1 LLDRLIELGPALTHD
16 LFNGVCHGCRYAPLV
31 FERLVLHRAPLY
43 IHIMLGPGKLVPQ
56 LSLVIPYSGLQGKE
70 SPYDLGLRVRF
81 SISYIDACLYTY
93 VVKKG
98 DSLWTIAK
106 KKNVYNDPFL
116 WPVIYEA
123 NKGKI
128 KKANL
133 IYPGQKLKIPR
144 SGITTDAVK
153 DARKKAG
160 AKKPYL
166 PPAAAIVPES

>member
-1 LLDRLIELGPALTHD
+1 MIRRTALYGLLAFIMSLTLIFAGACTKTATVKDGGAEQQVAAQKESAA
-16 LFNGVCHGCRYAPLV
+16 GVQGQRVAP
-31 FERLVLHRAPLY
+31 EGEATT
-43 IHIMLGPGKLVPQ
+43 GESKAGAKGKAETGKL
-56 LSLVIPYSGLQGKE
+56 E
-70 SPYDLGLRVRF
+70 
-81 SISYIDACLYTY
+81 TY

-98 DSLWTIAK
+98 DCLWAIAK
-106 KKNVYNDPFL
+106 KKKVYNDPFL
-116 WPVIYEA
+116 WPVIYDA

-144 SGITTDAVK
+144 SGITMDAIK

-166 PPAAAIVPES
+166 PPASAVVPKS

>member
-1 LLDRLIELGPALTHD
+1 MSEGQKVSPESAVAT
-16 LFNGVCHGCRYAPLV
+16 GESKAGAKGKA
-31 FERLVLHRAPLY
+31 EA
-43 IHIMLGPGKLVPQ
+43 GKL
-56 LSLVIPYSGLQGKE
+56 E
-70 SPYDLGLRVRF
+70 
-81 SISYIDACLYTY
+81 TY

-98 DSLWTIAK
+98 DSLWAIAK

-116 WPVIYEA
+116 WPVIYDA

-133 IYPGQKLKIPR
+133 IYPGQKLNIPR
-144 SGITTDAVK
+144 SGITMDAVK

-166 PPAAAIVPES
+166 PPAAAIVPEN

>member
-1 LLDRLIELGPALTHD
+1 MKRRTVLYGLIAFIMSLTLIFAGACAKTATMKDVGAEQQAQVGVEKGQKVAPA
-16 LFNGVCHGCRYAPLV
+16 
-31 FERLVLHRAPLY
+31 
-43 IHIMLGPGKLVPQ
+43 GKATMGE
-56 LSLVIPYSGLQGKE
+56 SKAEAKGKAE
-70 SPYDLGLRVRF
+70 AGKMD
-81 SISYIDACLYTY
+81 TY

-106 KKNVYNDPFL
+106 KKNIYNDSFL
-116 WPVIYEA
+116 WPVIYDA

-144 SGITTDAVK
+144 SGVTMDAIK

-166 PPAAAIVPES
+166 PPKAAVVPKD

>member
-1 LLDRLIELGPALTHD
+1 MKRRKALYGLIAL
-16 LFNGVCHGCRYAPLV
+16 
-31 FERLVLHRAPLY
+31 
-43 IHIMLGPGKLVPQ
+43 IM
-56 LSLVIPYSGLQGKE
+56 SLTLIFAGACTKTATVKDVGSEQQQAAQKE
-70 SPYDLGLRVRF
+70 SAAGVQGAADHKSMSEGQRVAPEGEATTGE
-81 SISYIDACLYTY
+81 SKAEAKDKAEACKLETY

-98 DSLWTIAK
+98 DSLWAIAK
-106 KKNVYNDPFL
+106 KKKIYKDAFL

-128 KKANL
+128 KKANM

-144 SGITTDAVK
+144 SGITMDAIK

-166 PPAAAIVPES
+166 PPASAMVPKG

>member
-1 LLDRLIELGPALTHD
+1 MKRRTVLYGLIAFIMSFTLIFAGACAKTATMKDVGPEQQAQKAEVQE
-16 LFNGVCHGCRYAPLV
+16 GQKVAPAG
-31 FERLVLHRAPLY
+31 EAT
-43 IHIMLGPGKLVPQ
+43 MGESKAEAKGKAEA
-56 LSLVIPYSGLQGKE
+56 GKME
-70 SPYDLGLRVRF
+70 
-81 SISYIDACLYTY
+81 TY

-106 KKNVYNDPFL
+106 KKNIYNDPFL
-116 WPVIYEA
+116 WPVIYDA
-123 NKGKI
+123 NKGKV

-144 SGITTDAVK
+144 SGVTMDAIK

-166 PPAAAIVPES
+166 PPKAAVVPKD

>member
-1 LLDRLIELGPALTHD
+1 MKRQTVLYGLLAFIMSLTLIFAGACTKTATVKDVGSEQQAAAQKESAAG
-16 LFNGVCHGCRYAPLV
+16 GQKSMSEGQRVAP
-31 FERLVLHRAPLY
+31 EGGAT
-43 IHIMLGPGKLVPQ
+43 IGESKAGAKGKAEAGKL
-56 LSLVIPYSGLQGKE
+56 E
-70 SPYDLGLRVRF
+70 
-81 SISYIDACLYTY
+81 TY

-98 DSLWTIAK
+98 DSLWAIAK
-106 KKNVYNDPFL
+106 KKNIYNDPFL
-116 WPVIYEA
+116 WPVIYDA

-144 SGITTDAVK
+144 SGVAMDAIK

-166 PPAAAIVPES
+166 PPAAAIAPKD

>member
-1 LLDRLIELGPALTHD
+1 MKRRNALYGLMAFIISLTLIFAGACTKSATVKDVGAEQQQADQKSMSEGQKVSPESAVAT
-16 LFNGVCHGCRYAPLV
+16 GESKAGAKGKA
-31 FERLVLHRAPLY
+31 EA
-43 IHIMLGPGKLVPQ
+43 GKL
-56 LSLVIPYSGLQGKE
+56 E
-70 SPYDLGLRVRF
+70 
-81 SISYIDACLYTY
+81 TY

-98 DSLWTIAK
+98 DSLWAIAK

-133 IYPGQKLKIPR
+133 IYPGQKLNIPR
-144 SGITTDAVK
+144 SGITMDAVK

-166 PPAAAIVPES
+166 PPAAAIVTES

>member
-1 LLDRLIELGPALTHD
+1 MSLTLIFAGACAKSAT
-16 LFNGVCHGCRYAPLV
+16 V
-31 FERLVLHRAPLY
+31 
-43 IHIMLGPGKLVPQ
+43 K
-56 LSLVIPYSGLQGKE
+56 SGGAEQQAAAQKE
-70 SPYDLGLRVRF
+70 SAAGVQKSTPQPESGAVTGESR
-81 SISYIDACLYTY
+81 AGAKGKAEAGKMETY

-98 DSLWTIAK
+98 DCLWTIAK
-106 KKNVYNDPFL
+106 KKMIYNDPFL
-116 WPVIYEA
+116 WPVIYDA

-144 SGITTDAVK
+144 SGITMDAIK

-166 PPAAAIVPES
+166 PPKAAVVPKS

>member
-1 LLDRLIELGPALTHD
+1 MSLTLIFAVACAKTATVKGGEAEQQAT
-16 LFNGVCHGCRYAPLV
+16 A
-31 FERLVLHRAPLY
+31 
-43 IHIMLGPGKLVPQ
+43 Q
-56 LSLVIPYSGLQGKE
+56 KE
-70 SPYDLGLRVRF
+70 SAAMPEGQKVAPE
-81 SISYIDACLYTY
+81 SGAVTGESKAEAGKMEAY

-98 DSLWTIAK
+98 DSLWAIAK
-106 KKNVYNDPFL
+106 KKKIYNDPFL
-116 WPVIYEA
+116 WPVIYDA

-144 SGITTDAVK
+144 SGITMDAIK

-166 PPAAAIVPES
+166 PPKAAVVPKS

>member
-1 LLDRLIELGPALTHD
+1 MKRRTVLYGLMAFIMSLTLIFAGACAKTATMKDVGAEQQAQKGSAAGVEKGQKVAPA
-16 LFNGVCHGCRYAPLV
+16 GEVAMGESKA
-31 FERLVLHRAPLY
+31 AAK
-43 IHIMLGPGKLVPQ
+43 GKA
-56 LSLVIPYSGLQGKE
+56 E
-70 SPYDLGLRVRF
+70 
-81 SISYIDACLYTY
+81 ACKMETY
-93 VVKKG
+93 VVKKC

-106 KKNVYNDPFL
+106 KKNIYNDPFL

-144 SGITTDAVK
+144 SGVSMDAIK

-166 PPAAAIVPES
+166 PPKAALVPKD